1 MSEELRYHDKE
12 DAAERARNAGK
23 GSGARGRSFLP
34 LLALALALL
43 ALSWALYV
51 ALQVKVAGTRDDARP
66 TDAIVV
72 LSAGQERG
80 WPSPVFRARLDHAA
94 TLYEEGVAP
103 LVIVVGRNPDSNSYT
118 EADAGVRYLEDLG
131 SVPPEA
137 LLAVGRG
144 DNTYASLREVEALA
158 EREGL
163 RTVLLV
169 SDRFHMFRSL
179 TMAQDLG
186 LQAYGSPT
194 TTSPVEDALAPRL
207 YHTLREVAAY
217 TAYVLGATAPTRTG
231 AWRA

>member
-1 MSEELRYHDKE
+1 MSEELRYHDEE

-51 ALQVKVAGTRDDARP
+51 ALQVEVVGTRDDARP

-94 TLYEEGVAP
+94 SLYEEGVAP
-103 LVIVVGRNPDSNSYT
+103 LVIVAGRNPDSNSYT
-118 EADAGVRYLEDLG
+118 EAEVGVRYLEDRG
-131 SVPPEA
+131 GVPPEA

-179 TMAQDLG
+179 AMAQDLG

-194 TTSPVEDALAPRL
+194 TTSPIEDAPAPRL
-207 YHTLREVAAY
+207 YYTLREVAAY

>member
-1 MSEELRYHDKE
+1 MSEELRYHDE
-12 DAAERARNAGK
+12 ENAAERACNAEK
-23 GSGARGRSFLP
+23 GSGARRRSFLS
-34 LLALALALL
+34 LLALAPALL
-43 ALSWALYV
+43 ALSWASYV
-51 ALQVKVAGTRDDARP
+51 ALQVEVAGARDDARS

-72 LSAGQERG
+72 FSASQDRG
-80 WPSPVFRARLDHAA
+80 WPSPVFRARLEHAA
-94 TLYEEGVAP
+94 MLYEEGVAP
-103 LVIVVGRNPDSNSYT
+103 LVIVAGRNPDSNSYT
-118 EADAGVRYLEDLG
+118 EAEVGVRYLEDRG
-131 SVPPEA
+131 GVPPKA

-144 DNTYASLREVEALA
+144 DNTYASLREVEALT

-194 TTSPVEDALAPRL
+194 TMSPIEDAPAPRL
-207 YHTLREVAAY
+207 YYTSGEVAAY
-217 TAYVLGATAPTRTG
+217 TAYVLGATASTRTG